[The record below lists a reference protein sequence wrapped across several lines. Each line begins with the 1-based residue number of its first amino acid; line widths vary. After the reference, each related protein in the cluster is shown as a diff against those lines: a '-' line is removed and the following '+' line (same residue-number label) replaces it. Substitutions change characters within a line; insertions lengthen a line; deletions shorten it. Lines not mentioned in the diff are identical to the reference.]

1 MNKLLLILSFCIV
14 SCWTNAQSFTDKALT
29 QAVLQLNT
37 SKTANDYDNLFTKFS
52 GFKSS
57 EKLQADYYAAV
68 SLYLKNE
75 LLLKSTSAQN
85 TGDNNALARKIA
97 IGASTAKRDN
107 AEFNT
112 LVGLLYFQKMQI
124 DQSQNAEKDL
134 KTISEIIANAEKSSS
149 TNPRLTLLKAKM
161 KEKAGD
167 KAGADVLFQQ
177 ATTEFGNQNSSD
189 GTPSWG
195 KQLLQSN
202 K

>member
-29 QAVLQLNT
+29 QAVSQLNS
-37 SKTANDYDNLFTKFS
+37 SKTVNDYDDLFTKFS
-52 GFKSS
+52 KAKTS

-75 LLLKSTSAQN
+75 LLLKSGSSQN
-85 TGDNNALARKIA
+85 TGDDNAMARKIA
-97 IGASTAKRDN
+97 IGVWTAKRDN
-107 AEFNT
+107 AEFNI
-112 LVGLLYFQKMQI
+112 LIGLLYFQKMQI
-124 DQSQNAEKDL
+124 DQSQNADKDL
-134 KTISEIIANAEKSSS
+134 NTISEMITKAGNSSS
-149 TNPRLTLLKAKM
+149 SNPRLAILKAKM

-177 ATTEFGNQNSSD
+177 AISEFGNQNSSD